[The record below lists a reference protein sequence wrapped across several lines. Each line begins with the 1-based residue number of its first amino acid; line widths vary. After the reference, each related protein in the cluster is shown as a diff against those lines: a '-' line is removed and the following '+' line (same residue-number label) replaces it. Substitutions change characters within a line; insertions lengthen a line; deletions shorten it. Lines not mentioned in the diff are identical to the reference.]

1 MSPQPGDV
9 SRETVLIVQQ
19 QISPLL
25 ILIKAKRISLFTHTD
40 HRSSSC
46 LHAPF
51 DLSFQTTLAEK
62 TSKRL
67 LESKIIKA

>member
-25 ILIKAKRISLFTHTD
+25 FLIKAKRISPFTHSH
-40 HRSSSC
+40 HRSASC
-46 LHAPF
+46 LYACF
-51 DLSFQTTLAEK
+51 DLSFQSTLAEK
-62 TSKRL
+62 KQAKDSWNEPK
-67 LESKIIKA
+67 